1 MFIEFKKGRGF
12 MPDIIRTY
20 NDLMD
25 KLPPFAVPV
34 AKAAVIV
41 FLAFLA
47 IKLSEGFID
56 RIFFIKYNDKMPKNE
71 NKRKTLIGL
80 LKSIVRYVTYFVVI
94 INLLE
99 LLGVKTGSLLT
110 AAGIGGLA
118 VGFGAQNLVKD
129 VISGFFIIFEDQYS
143 VGDYV
148 EAAGVA
154 GTVEDIGI
162 RSTRLRDFG
171 GQLHIIP
178 NGEITLVTNHS
189 RGSMRALVEIS
200 IAYEEDM
207 DRALTTLED
216 VCREIRSKR
225 EDIVEGPSVLGV
237 TKLGSSEVVV
247 TILAR
252 TVPMQQWSVERE
264 IRRAVKDRFE
274 KENIEIPY
282 PRVVYIKKG
291 SEREGESS

>member
-1 MFIEFKKGRGF
+1 
-12 MPDIIRTY
+12 MPDILRTY
-20 NDLMD
+20 NDLINE
-25 KLPPFAVPV
+25 LPPFAAPV
-34 AKAAVIV
+34 AKAAVVV
-41 FLAFLA
+41 FLAFLV
-47 IKLSEGFID
+47 IKFSEGFID
-56 RIFFIKYNDKMPKNE
+56 RIFFIKYDDKMPMNE

-129 VISGFFIIFEDQYS
+129 VISGFFIIFEDQYN

-189 RGSMRALVEIS
+189 RGSMRALVEIG

-207 DRALTTLED
+207 DRALTALED
-216 VCREIRSKR
+216 VCKEIRSKR

-264 IRRAVKDRFE
+264 IRRAVKDRFDR
-274 KENIEIPY
+274 ENIEIPY

-291 SEREGESS
+291 SESEGKSS

>member
-1 MFIEFKKGRGF
+1 MT
-12 MPDIIRTY
+12 DIKHAYSEMIS
-20 NDLMD
+20 N
-25 KLPPFAVPV
+25 LPPFAVPV
-34 AKAAVIV
+34 VRAAVILV
-41 FLAFLA
+41 LAFCA
-47 IKLSEGFID
+47 IKFSEGFID
-56 RIFFIKYNDKMPKNE
+56 RLFLMKRSDKLPMSE
-71 NKRKTLIGL
+71 NKRKTLTGL
-80 LKSIVRYVTYFVVI
+80 LKSIVRYVTYFVVL

-99 LLGVKTGSLLT
+99 LLGIRTESLLT

-129 VISGFFIIFEDQYS
+129 VISGFFIIFEDQYG

-148 EAAGVA
+148 EVAGVA

-178 NGEITLVTNHS
+178 NGEITRVTNHS
-189 RGSMRALVEIS
+189 RGAMRALVEIN
-200 IAYEEDM
+200 IAYEEDLGRVM
-207 DRALTTLED
+207 EVLED
-216 VCREIRSKR
+216 VCREVRSKR
-225 EDIVEGPSVLGV
+225 DDIVEGPTVLGV

-264 IRRAVKDRFE
+264 IRKAVKDRFV

-282 PRVVYIKKG
+282 PRVVYLKRVTERGDEG
-291 SEREGESS
+291 S

>member
-1 MFIEFKKGRGF
+1 MA
-12 MPDIIRTY
+12 DIISAF
-20 NDLMD
+20 NNVIKDI
-25 KLPPFAVPV
+25 PPFAVP
-34 AKAAVIV
+34 AIKAATILI
-41 FLAFLA
+41 LAFCV
-47 IKLSEGFID
+47 IKFSESFID
-56 RIFFIKYNDKMPKNE
+56 RLLSIKHYDKLPVNE
-71 NKRKTLIGL
+71 NKRKTLTSL
-80 LKSIVRYVTYFVVI
+80 LKSVVRYVTYFVAL
-94 INLLE
+94 INLLQ
-99 LLGVKTGSLLT
+99 LVGIDTKSLLT

-118 VGFGAQNLVKD
+118 VGFGAQNLVRD
-129 VISGFFIIFEDQYS
+129 VISGFFIIFEDQYG

-200 IAYEEDM
+200 VAYEENL
-207 DRALTTLED
+207 DRVMEVLED
-216 VCREIRSKR
+216 VCREVRSRR
-225 EDIVEGPSVLGV
+225 EDIVEGPTVLGV
-237 TKLGSSEVVV
+237 TNLGSSEVVI

-264 IRRAVKDRFE
+264 IRKAVKERFD

-282 PRVVYIKKG
+282 PRMVYLKMDTKG
-291 SEREGESS
+291 EDDGS

>member
-1 MFIEFKKGRGF
+1 
-12 MPDIIRTY
+12 MPDILQTY
-20 NDLMD
+20 NDLIGE
-25 KLPPFAVPV
+25 LPAFAVPL
-34 AKAAVIV
+34 AKAAVVV
-41 FLAFLA
+41 FLAFLV
-47 IKLSEGFID
+47 IKFSEGFID
-56 RIFFIKYNDKMPKNE
+56 RIFLIKYDDKMPMNE
-71 NKRKTLIGL
+71 NKRKTLMGL
-80 LKSIVRYVTYFVVI
+80 LKSIVRYVTYFVAL

-99 LLGVKTGSLLT
+99 LFGIDTKSLLT
-110 AAGIGGLA
+110 AAGVGGLA

-129 VISGFFIIFEDQYS
+129 VISGFFIIFEDQYN

-154 GTVEDIGI
+154 GTVEDMGI

-178 NGEITLVTNHS
+178 NGEIKLVTNHS
-189 RGSMRALVEIS
+189 RGSMRAMVEIG

-207 DRALTTLED
+207 DRALAVLED

-237 TKLGSSEVVV
+237 TKLGPSEVVV

-264 IRRAVKDRFE
+264 ILRAVKDRFDR
-274 KENIEIPY
+274 ENIEIPY
-282 PRVVYIKKG
+282 PRVVYIKKA
-291 SEREGESS
+291 SESEDESS

>member
-1 MFIEFKKGRGF
+1 MN
-12 MPDIIRTY
+12 DIIQAYKDFMT
-20 NDLMD
+20 

-34 AKAAVIV
+34 AKAAAII
-41 FLAFLA
+41 FLAYIA
-47 IKLSEGFID
+47 IKFSEGFID
-56 RIFFIKYNDKMPKNE
+56 RIFLIKNDGKIPMNE
-71 NKRKTLIGL
+71 NKKRTLTGL

-94 INLLE
+94 INLLQ
-99 LLGVKTGSLLT
+99 LMGIDTKSLLT

-143 VGDYV
+143 IGDYV

-154 GTVEDIGI
+154 GTVEDLGI

-178 NGEITLVTNHS
+178 NGEITRVTNHS
-189 RGSMRALVEIS
+189 RGPMRALVDIS
-200 IAYEEDM
+200 IAYEEDI
-207 DRALTTLED
+207 DAALAVLED
-216 VCREIRSKR
+216 VCKEIRNKR
-225 EDIVEGPSVLGV
+225 EDILEGPSVLGV
-237 TKLGSSEVVV
+237 TKLGPSEVVV
-247 TILAR
+247 TILAK

-264 IRRAVKDRFE
+264 IRKAAKVRLE
-274 KENIEIPY
+274 KEGIEIPY

-291 SEREGESS
+291 SEKEDGSS